1 MIIGFNFTKISIEK
15 KPKAGSGKININNNI
30 AITNVEEKDIP
41 LGKSKQKALFFTFK
55 FTSKYEPA
63 IGDIEL
69 VGNITFIAA
78 PAKTTEVISSWKKDK
93 KIPKE
98 VMTSV
103 INTALNKSNVQA
115 LILSRD
121 INLPPPIPLP
131 KIKAQTK

>member
-30 AITNVEEKDIP
+30 AITNVEEKEIP
-41 LGKSKQKALFFTFK
+41 LGKAKQKALLFTFK

-69 VGNITFIAA
+69 VGNITFITD
-78 PAKTTEVISSWKKDK
+78 PAKTTEVTNSWKKDK

-131 KIKAQTK
+131 KIKPQTK